1 MLATPLRN
9 GDEIVVPTGSLFIET
24 LVDQNP
30 ILEDF
35 KLKHRELD
43 VYMADE
49 DVRRKG
55 LENIRLAARL
65 LNAER
70 EDPEIDK
77 KILVNGSG
85 LSPSLNVDNP

>member
-1 MLATPLRN
+1 LLATPLRN

>member
-1 MLATPLRN
+1 MMPASRFPDWTSR
-9 GDEIVVPTGSLFIET
+9 VKGSAF
-24 LVDQNP
+24 QNP

-85 LSPSLNVDNP
+85 LSPSINVDNP